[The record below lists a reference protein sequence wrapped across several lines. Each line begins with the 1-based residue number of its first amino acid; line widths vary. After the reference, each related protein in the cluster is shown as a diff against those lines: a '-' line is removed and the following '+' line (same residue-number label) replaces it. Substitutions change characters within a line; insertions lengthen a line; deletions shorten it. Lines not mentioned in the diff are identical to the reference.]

1 MDKKILLAKRKSL
14 IDTREVEIE
23 DVGTVVVRGL
33 SRAVFLIAQK
43 RYPDDILA
51 QERYT
56 LSFALVDPE
65 MTEADIKVWQENSGP
80 NEINEVAL
88 AVNEL
93 SGIGKGAD
101 KSSVSEVR
109 D

>member
-1 MDKKILLAKRKSL
+1 MDKETLLAQRKSL
-14 IDTREVEIE
+14 IETREVEIE
-23 DVGTVVVRGL
+23 DVGTVTVRGL

-43 RYPDDILA
+43 RWPDDALA

-56 LSFALVDPE
+56 LSFAMVDPE
-65 MTEADIKVWQENSGP
+65 MTEADIATWQQNSGP
-80 NEINEVAL
+80 YEINKVAI

-101 KSSVSEVR
+101 KSGVSSV
-109 D
+109 

>member
-1 MDKKILLAKRKSL
+1 MDKETLLARRKSL
-14 IDTREVEIE
+14 IETREVEIE
-23 DVGTVVVRGL
+23 GVGTVTVRGL

-43 RYPDDILA
+43 RFPDDVLA

-65 MTEADIKVWQENSGP
+65 MTEKDIQVWQENSGP
-80 NEINEVAL
+80 FEINQVAI

-101 KSSVSEVR
+101 KSGVPGV
-109 D
+109 